1 MSKEAVSKM
10 RDGLGS
16 VVMKMKDD
24 EAAEP
29 HPDFEVFSDEA
40 YFGMWCLRPIGNRSF
55 DETIHFNMRGDAV
68 NASHVVAAWMK
79 K

>member
-1 MSKEAVSKM
+1 MSKAAVSKNQN
-10 RDGLGS
+10 GLDA
-16 VVMKMKDD
+16 VEMKMKAD

-29 HPDFEVFSDEA
+29 HPDFEVFSDPA
-40 YFGMWCLRPIGNRSF
+40 YFDMWCLRPIGNRSF

-68 NASHVVAAWMK
+68 NASLVVAAWMK